1 MILRRLE
8 QSERNVKMNP
18 FNFNV
23 EMSDKLRFKRRVIY
37 SAAAVLL
44 TAAFTVGF
52 ITVYVN
58 TYNVIHD
65 KPMKVFGLDKTE
77 DSIDITV
84 FNHYFTIPKNS

>member
-1 MILRRLE
+1 
-8 QSERNVKMNP
+8 MNP
-18 FNFNV
+18 FNFTV
-23 EMSDKLRFKRRVIY
+23 ELSDKLRFRRRIMY

-65 KPMKVFGLDKTE
+65 KPMDVFDFDKTD
-77 DSIDITV
+77 DSLEITV
-84 FNHYFTIPKNS
+84 FNHSFTIPKDN

>member
-1 MILRRLE
+1 
-8 QSERNVKMNP
+8 MNP
-18 FNFNV
+18 FNFTV
-23 EMSDKLRFKRRVIY
+23 ELSDKLRFRRRVMY

-44 TAAFTVGF
+44 TAAFTIGF

-65 KPMKVFGLDKTE
+65 KPMEVFDFDKTD

-84 FNHYFTIPKNS
+84 FNHYFTIPKSN

>member
-1 MILRRLE
+1 
-8 QSERNVKMNP
+8 MNP
-18 FNFNV
+18 FNFTV
-23 EMSDKLRFKRRVIY
+23 DLSDKLRFRRRVMY

-65 KPMKVFGLDKTE
+65 KPMEVFDFDKTD

-84 FNHYFTIPKNS
+84 FNHYFTIPKSN

>member
-1 MILRRLE
+1 
-8 QSERNVKMNP
+8 MNP
-18 FNFNV
+18 FNFTV
-23 EMSDKLRFKRRVIY
+23 DLSDKRRFRRRVIY

-52 ITVYVN
+52 IMVYVN

-65 KPMKVFGLDKTE
+65 KPMEVFDLDKTD

-84 FNHYFTIPKNS
+84 FNHYFTIPKSN

>member
-1 MILRRLE
+1 
-8 QSERNVKMNP
+8 MNP
-18 FNFNV
+18 FNFTV
-23 EMSDKLRFKRRVIY
+23 ELSDKLRFRRRVMY

-44 TAAFTVGF
+44 TAAFTIGF

-65 KPMKVFGLDKTE
+65 KPMEVFDFDKTD

-84 FNHYFTIPKNS
+84 FNHYFTIPKDS

>member
-1 MILRRLE
+1 
-8 QSERNVKMNP
+8 MNP
-18 FNFNV
+18 FNFTV
-23 EMSDKLRFKRRVIY
+23 ELSDKLRFRRRVMY

-65 KPMKVFGLDKTE
+65 KPMEVFDFDKTD

-84 FNHYFTIPKNS
+84 FNHYFTIPKSN